1 MNTTHLTHQS
11 TSTVISSPAWLRPAV
26 VIDAG
31 VSGLNGLAYLVAA
44 SYLSDLL
51 GPSAAVLQ
59 GLGAFLLVWA
69 VALGVVATRDPL
81 PRGIVRE
88 IGYANLAWV
97 AGSLAVAAGLLTL
110 TGIGLA
116 WCLLQAATVTAFA
129 GVQIAGTRR

>member
-1 MNTTHLTHQS
+1 MNTMHTTDQS
-11 TSTVISSPAWLRPAV
+11 ASTITSPSWLRPVV

-31 VSGLNGLAYLVAA
+31 VSGLNGLAYLLAA

-51 GPSAAVLQ
+51 GPTEILLQ
-59 GLGAFLLVWA
+59 GLGVFLLLWA
-69 VALGVVATRDPL
+69 VALAAVATRDPM

-88 IGYANLAWV
+88 IGYANLLWV
-97 AGSLAVAAGLLTL
+97 AGSVAVAAGLLTL

-129 GVQIAGTRR
+129 GAQIVGTRR